1 MSSNFPGFIVITW
14 EKKMSVEQILNDLLN
29 SGKEL
34 AEKGKTLAEAKLN
47 IPEDGEK
54 RDAMLSGAG
63 KGALAAG
70 ALAVLLGTGA
80 GRKLTGTTL
89 KLGSLAAV
97 GGLAYKAFQNWQG
110 KDSDQIAS
118 SGKAANELTGE
129 QRENRSRAMLKAM
142 IAAAK
147 ADGHIDEKEKDV
159 IAQHAEKL
167 GLNSSVAEFIK
178 DELSRAVSAKEV
190 AAEADSPEAAAE
202 FYLVSRMILDLDNE
216 VEQKYIDELTKEL
229 GLAPELIAELDEQIV
244 A

>member
-1 MSSNFPGFIVITW
+1 MSI
-14 EKKMSVEQILNDLLN
+14 EQILDTFLN

-34 AEKGKTLAEAKLN
+34 VEKGKTLAEAKLN
-47 IPEDGEK
+47 IPEDSEK
-54 RDAMLSGAG
+54 REAMLSGAG

-97 GGLAYKAFQNWQG
+97 GGIAYKALQNWQNKNSG
-110 KDSDQIAS
+110 KVES
-118 SGKAANELTGE
+118 SGKTANELSGE
-129 QRENRSRAMLKAM
+129 QRENRSRALLKAM

-159 IAQHAEKL
+159 IAQHVEKL
-167 GLNSSVAEFIK
+167 GLNASIAGFIK
-178 DELSRAVSAKEV
+178 DELASVVSAKEV

-202 FYLVSRMILDLDNE
+202 FYLVSRMILDLDND
-216 VEQKYIDELTKEL
+216 VEKKYIAELTKEL
-229 GLAPELIAELDEQIV
+229 DLAPELIAQLDEQIAV
-244 A
+244 

>member
-1 MSSNFPGFIVITW
+1 MSI
-14 EKKMSVEQILNDLLN
+14 EQILDTFLN

-34 AEKGKTLAEAKLN
+34 VEKGKTLAEAKLD
-47 IPEDGEK
+47 IPEDSEK
-54 RDAMLSGAG
+54 REAMLSGAG

-97 GGLAYKAFQNWQG
+97 GGIAYKALKNWQN
-110 KDSDQIAS
+110 KDSSQVAS
-118 SGKAANELTGE
+118 SGKTANELTGE
-129 QRENRSRAMLKAM
+129 QRENRSRALLKAM

-167 GLNSSVAEFIK
+167 GLNASIAGFIK
-178 DELSRAVSAKEV
+178 DELANEVSAKEV

-202 FYLVSRMILDLDNE
+202 FYLVSRMILDLEND
-216 VEQKYIDELTKEL
+216 VEKKYIAELTKEL
-229 GLAPELIAELDEQIV
+229 DLAPELIAQLDEQI
-244 A
+244 AA

>member
-1 MSSNFPGFIVITW
+1 MSI
-14 EKKMSVEQILNDLLN
+14 EQILDTFLN

-34 AEKGKTLAEAKLN
+34 VEKGKTLAEAKLN
-47 IPEDGEK
+47 IPDDSEK
-54 RDAMLSGAG
+54 REAMLSGAG

-97 GGLAYKAFQNWQG
+97 GGIAYKALKNWQN
-110 KDSDQIAS
+110 KDSSRVAN
-118 SGKAANELTGE
+118 SGKTANELTGE
-129 QRENRSRAMLKAM
+129 QRENRSRALLKAM

-167 GLNSSVAEFIK
+167 GLNASIAGFIK
-178 DELSRAVSAKEV
+178 DELANEVSAKEV

-202 FYLVSRMILDLDNE
+202 FYLVSRMILDLEND
-216 VEQKYIDELTKEL
+216 VEKKYIAELTKEL
-229 GLAPELIAELDEQIV
+229 DLAPELIAQLDEQI
-244 A
+244 AA

>member
-1 MSSNFPGFIVITW
+1 MEKIVSI
-14 EKKMSVEQILNDLLN
+14 EQILDTFLN

-34 AEKGKTLAEAKLN
+34 AEKGKTLAEVKLN
-47 IPEDGEK
+47 IPEDSEK
-54 RDAMLSGAG
+54 REAMLSGAG

-70 ALAVLLGTGA
+70 ALAILLGTGA

-97 GGLAYKAFQNWQG
+97 GGIAYKALQNWQN
-110 KDSDQIAS
+110 KDSGQVAS
-118 SGKAANELTGE
+118 SGKTANELAGE
-129 QRENRSRAMLKAM
+129 QRENRSRALLKAM

-167 GLNSSVAEFIK
+167 GLNSSVAGFIK
-178 DELSRAVSAKEV
+178 DELASVVSAKEV

-202 FYLVSRMILDLDNE
+202 FYLVSRMILDLEND
-216 VEQKYIDELTKEL
+216 VEKKYIVELTKEL
-229 GLAPELIAELDEQIV
+229 DLAPELIAQLDEQI
-244 A
+244 AA